1 MRETTTADAH
11 KLCSCTRVLRP
22 SDAYLF
28 IGKLRVKRGE
38 SIEVKGRESHRG
50 KPCCPCR
57 RSLRDDESDLE
68 ESGDKVPSSDG
79 NRALIR
85 LVSGRPLHSVWETH
99 TIFPLNG
106 NDLIQEYNCFTWRCL
121 QKVSVDILAPM
132 SGKLLPTLLRK
143 SSICGFFFLM
153 YHRCADWKI

>member
-57 RSLRDDESDLE
+57 RSVRDDESDLE

-79 NRALIR
+79 TGPSSAW
-85 LVSGRPLHSVWETH
+85 LVGIHFIVCERDTPSPLLTVMT
-99 TIFPLNG
+99 
-106 NDLIQEYNCFTWRCL
+106 
-121 QKVSVDILAPM
+121 
-132 SGKLLPTLLRK
+132 
-143 SSICGFFFLM
+143 
-153 YHRCADWKI
+153 